1 MSFIMAYFSLL
12 TSELQVIN
20 HLDRYMKEPGANE
33 ELLSLIIVSNQ
44 TQKLRQSEVRLQ
56 TVTQSGGHRSRV
68 KASGSILSRNVYRI
82 IGEIE

>member
-1 MSFIMAYFSLL
+1 MAYFSLL

-44 TQKLRQSEVRLQ
+44 TQNHRQSSVRLQ
-56 TVTQSGGHRSRV
+56 VVPASGGHRSRV
-68 KASGSILSRNVYRI
+68 KESDSILSRNAYRI